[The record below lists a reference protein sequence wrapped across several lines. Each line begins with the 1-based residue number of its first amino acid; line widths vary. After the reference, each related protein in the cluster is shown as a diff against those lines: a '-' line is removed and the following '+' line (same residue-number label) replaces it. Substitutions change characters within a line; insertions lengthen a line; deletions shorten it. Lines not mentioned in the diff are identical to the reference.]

1 MNASIKSWAPRLAA
15 LTSVAAV
22 LGCGGA
28 NAKYDANVQG
38 TVTIDGELAPG
49 GSVTFT
55 PVENGPTGVGTIAAD
70 GSYSLRIGQGDVGS
84 PDSSVIPAG
93 EYVVTAMIT
102 GPSPKDATSSGGP
115 PPAGPKLIA
124 DKYGSRA
131 TSDLKFEV
139 KKGPNII
146 VLKLD
151 GPWANPPAEEEDK
164 GGDEVATL
172 STADE
177 GTEEPTSADT
187 ADESNSAGAATETD
201 GNSEAAAKAEIAPV
215 EEAKP

>member
-22 LGCGGA
+22 LGCGGD

-55 PVENGPTGVGTIAAD
+55 PLENGPTGVGTIAAD

-102 GPSPKDATSSGGP
+102 GPSPKDATASGGP

-131 TSDLKFEV
+131 TSDLKYEV

-151 GPWANPPAEEEDK
+151 GPWANPPAEEEK
-164 GGDEVATL
+164 RGDEGAT
-172 STADE
+172 SSANE
-177 GTEEPTSADT
+177 GAEEPTTADT
-187 ADESNSAGAATETD
+187 TGDSTSSGAATETE
-201 GNSEAAAKAEIAPV
+201 GSSEAAAQAEIAPV

>member
-1 MNASIKSWAPRLAA
+1 MNVSIKSWAPRLAA
-15 LTSVAAV
+15 LTSAAVV

-28 NAKYDANVQG
+28 GAKYDANVQG

-55 PVENGPTGVGTIAAD
+55 PVKNGPTGVGTIAAD

-102 GPSPKDATSSGGP
+102 GPSPKEAASSGGP

-124 DKYGSRA
+124 DKYGSHA
-131 TSDLKFEV
+131 TSDLTFEV

-151 GPWANPPAEEEDK
+151 GPWANPQAEEEEKEGD
-164 GGDEVATL
+164 GGAT
-172 STADE
+172 SSADE
-177 GTEEPTSADT
+177 GAEEPTT
-187 ADESNSAGAATETD
+187 ADATNDSSSAGAAAEIE
-201 GNSEAAAKAEIAPV
+201 GSSEAAAQAEIAPV
-215 EEAKP
+215 KEAKP